1 VASWEANMNMLTVG
15 SRAEWRD
22 QAREDYCTFRTAALI
37 VGVDPDDLRWA
48 LGGLEPGDVEDAIR
62 HLVQAG
68 VRYRQAVATLEAAQD
83 RLEHPDRYP
92 GSLDRLREILTAPVQ

>member
-1 VASWEANMNMLTVG
+1 MYRVIEVG
-15 SRAEWRD
+15 TRAQWRD
-22 QAREDYCTFRTAALI
+22 QAREDYATFRTAALI
-37 VGVDPDDLRWA
+37 VNTDPDDLRWA
-48 LGGLEPGDVEDAIR
+48 IEGLEPGDVEDAIR